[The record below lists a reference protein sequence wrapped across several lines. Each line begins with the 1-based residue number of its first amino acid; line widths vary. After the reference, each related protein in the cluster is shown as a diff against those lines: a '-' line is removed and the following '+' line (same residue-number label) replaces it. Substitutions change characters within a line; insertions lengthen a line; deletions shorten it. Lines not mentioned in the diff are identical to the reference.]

1 MRVRSNITLEAEW
14 TEEDDK
20 NQRNSFDFFFLLILS
35 LYAALDLEVDEG
47 FAYEEYHLLKLW
59 ECRKWK

>member
-20 NQRNSFDFFFLLILS
+20 NQRNPFDFFFLLILS
-35 LYAALDLEVDEG
+35 LYAALDLEVDED
-47 FAYEEYHLLKLW
+47 LPMKNII
-59 ECRKWK
+59 C